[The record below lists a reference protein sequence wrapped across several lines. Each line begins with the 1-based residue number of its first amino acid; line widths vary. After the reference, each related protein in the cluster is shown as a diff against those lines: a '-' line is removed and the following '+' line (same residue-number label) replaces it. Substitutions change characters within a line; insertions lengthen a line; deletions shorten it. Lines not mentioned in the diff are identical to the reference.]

1 VTDPVEAPLNP
12 RAYARRR
19 DENRCVSDTR
29 GRTYSWAI
37 AGGRTLEL
45 GRRTLVMGILNVT
58 PDSFSTHMDRSAAV
72 ETAFG
77 MIEDGVDILDVG
89 GESTRP
95 DAAPVPLEEEL
106 RRVIPVIKDIVHRA
120 GGSAAAVPIS
130 IDTYKAEVARAAI
143 DAGATIV
150 NDVSGLQYEPAL
162 AEVVA
167 ERGAGLVLMH
177 TRGRSSAMYEH
188 ANYSDVIAEVA
199 RELQQSID
207 RALAAGVSRESIV
220 VDAGIG
226 FAKRPEQSYA
236 VLTAANH
243 PAFLALDRPVLS
255 GPSRKSFLRAALGD
269 VPPEERVWGT
279 AAAVTAAVLTGS
291 HIVRVHDVK
300 EMVQAVRV
308 ADKIRS
314 LQWIPSSP

>member
-1 VTDPVEAPLNP
+1 V
-12 RAYARRR
+12 R
-19 DENRCVSDTR
+19 DYRWT
-29 GRTYSWAI
+29 I
-37 AGGRTLEL
+37 AGGRSLEL
-45 GRRTLVMGILNVT
+45 GARTLVMGVLNVT
-58 PDSFSTHMDRSAAV
+58 PDSFSTHMDRWEAV
-72 ETAFG
+72 ETAFE
-77 MIEDGVDILDVG
+77 MIEDGVDIIDVG

-95 DAAPVPLEEEL
+95 NAAPVPLEEEL
-106 RRVIPVIKDIVHRA
+106 RRVIPVITEIVHRA
-120 GGSAAAVPIS
+120 RGAAAAQIPIS

-143 DAGATIV
+143 DAGASIV
-150 NDVSGLQYEPAL
+150 NDVSGLQYEPEL
-162 AEVVA
+162 ARVVA

-199 RELQQSID
+199 RELQQSVEH
-207 RALAAGVSRESIV
+207 AAAAGLSRDSIV
-220 VDAGIG
+220 VDPGIG

-243 PAFLALDRPVLS
+243 PAFVALDRPVLS

-269 VPPEERVWGT
+269 LPPEERVWGT
-279 AAAVTAAVLTGS
+279 AAAVTAAVMTGS

-300 EMVQAVRV
+300 EMVQVVRV

-314 LQWIPSSP
+314 LQWSRSSP